1 MARSEQWLL
10 SVERSV
16 MDTFMQTVRRAL
28 RFLIGIIFVASF
40 IFGLKVCSDM
50 ME

>member
-16 MDTFMQTVRRAL
+16 MDIFMQTVRRAL
-28 RFLIGIIFVASF
+28 RFLSGIILVASF